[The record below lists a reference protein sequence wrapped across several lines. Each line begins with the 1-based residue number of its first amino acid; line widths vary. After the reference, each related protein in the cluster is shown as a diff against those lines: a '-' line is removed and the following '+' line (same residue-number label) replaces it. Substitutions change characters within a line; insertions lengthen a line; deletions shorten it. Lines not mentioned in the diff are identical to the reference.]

1 MKKISFILLLSLIAV
16 ATFAQKK
23 SKKSNQEQ
31 KTEVK
36 SSASNDKVLLRY
48 NLKQGESYEQ
58 TMENDIK
65 MQIMGMEIPMIQMI
79 QRTSTK
85 NVVTNVD
92 ASGNL
97 TTESTIEKFYMKQ
110 SNPMM
115 GDLEYDSEDPKKQSP
130 ELAQQVSS
138 MKGTKTTTKMS
149 ATGKVLDAPKEVG
162 LSNSSN
168 QYPEQAVGVGDTWE
182 ISTSIKNPMINKEI
196 TSRNQYKL
204 LERANGKVIIE
215 VNGKMTAEGKEVG
228 TMSGKLTID
237 EKTGIVTEGN
247 LIQNMNIEVQGME
260 TKLDSTIKLTGKK
273 L

>member
-1 MKKISFILLLSLIAV
+1 MKKIALILLISFLAV
-16 ATFAQKK
+16 GSFAQKK
-23 SKKSNQEQ
+23 EKKSKKEK
-31 KTEVK
+31 KTEMT
-36 SSASNDKVLLRY
+36 SSNSGEKVLLRY

-65 MQIMGMEIPMIQMI
+65 MQIMGMEIPMI

-149 ATGKVLDAPKEVG
+149 ATGKVLDAPKEAG

-182 ISTSIKNPMINKEI
+182 ISTSSKNPMINKEI

-215 VNGKMTAEGKEVG
+215 VNSKMTAEGKEVG